1 MSTLSITQTTVNDLK
16 LTDNVI
22 TDISIDIPEISV
34 DFGAALL
41 NFLGTISFIKPDSSY
56 DASMYMHLNIAIYD
70 DMKCENLI
78 GEREI
83 STKNEKD
90 KPYFSVFFTNNDVS
104 KWIDATDENIIN
116 GFGQKFDKRP
126 IVFNIGKWL
135 KDFAKISTI
144 SSEKKYYIL
153 YTWSNSQND
162 SKSDTNSVIWP
173 NFENY

>member
-116 GFGQKFDKRP
+116 GFG
-126 IVFNIGKWL
+126 
-135 KDFAKISTI
+135 
-144 SSEKKYYIL
+144 
-153 YTWSNSQND
+153 
-162 SKSDTNSVIWP
+162 
-173 NFENY
+173 